1 MVADS
6 APARYVDRDV
16 VGTPD
21 QVANVLRNAASR
33 GRLVA
38 ATAPVGVPGD
48 PYRVRLRVRFRA
60 PSPGPTARR
69 APVRRS
75 VRRRLLASGAVV
87 TAASGV
93 LAGAVYLVWLAVQA
107 LIAAGPV
114 LLIALTVALLIW
126 LALRRVGVCCPG
138 LHCPGCRH

>member
-1 MVADS
+1 MAAATTPV
-6 APARYVDRDV
+6 RYVDRDV
-16 VGTPD
+16 IGAPE

-38 ATAPVGVPGD
+38 ATAPVPAPED
-48 PYRVRLRVRFRA
+48 PTRVWVRVRFRA
-60 PSPGPTARR
+60 PSPGPTVRR
-69 APVRRS
+69 APVKRS
-75 VRRRLLASGAVV
+75 VRRRLLVVGAVV

-93 LAGAVYLVWLAVQA
+93 LAGVAYLVWLAVQR
-107 LIAAGPV
+107 LIAAGPF
-114 LLIALTVALLIW
+114 LLVASTVVLLIW